1 MTGWP
6 HRRGPRR
13 HDAVRKVPT
22 ARQEPVIGD
31 GAANH
36 RPTVSDVIHDLTDHG
51 WSIERIADALN
62 TTQSRVRSL
71 LTSPPTQ
78 PASVPADDQGK

>member
-13 HDAVRKVPT
+13 HDAVREVPT
-22 ARQEPVIGD
+22 ARQEPVIGAESAD
-31 GAANH
+31 HG
-36 RPTVSDVIHDLTDHG
+36 PTLSDVIHDLTDRG
-51 WSIERIADALN
+51 WPIERIADALN

-71 LTSPPTQ
+71 LASSQTQ
-78 PASVPADDQGK
+78 PASVPDDQGK